1 MLKTAATFTLTLLGA
16 TLYAQVGR
24 GGSEWLTA
32 RGDAQR
38 TSWIR
43 TDPKISVESM
53 SSPGFELQWSAKL
66 DMSTNRARQL
76 NGLTQG
82 VTANGVTLFVPM
94 SIVGGSSNNVY
105 AIDNDTG
112 YVVWQR
118 HFDATIPTATPGCP
132 AGMTAAATR
141 IVPLVPP
148 PITVPPPGGGG
159 RAAQAYR
166 SVIGEPGQGVP
177 LETRGGGPGRGPAAP
192 GAPNPA
198 GAAPGAA
205 NPAGAAPGAA
215 GPQRQGG
222 DPAGR
227 GAAPPPAGGGRGN
240 AGPPIPGAPPV
251 SAGGLG
257 RPSGVVYAISSDG
270 VLHVMG
276 LQSGKDIQRPAEFF
290 PANARW
296 SDAIA
301 VNTTLYTSTSGNCA
315 GTPNGVWGIDLESD
329 AKPVVSWKS
338 KDDLVGTLAF
348 TSDGTVVV
356 AKTNGI
362 VLLDGKTLQEKGS
375 FSANGAEMVTGP
387 IVFRHHDKEIV
398 AAGTKDGRIVL
409 VDAAASSGGRQATPS
424 YVSSPIVTSGSI
436 VDALA
441 TWQEM
446 TIAPAPAPPAVSPTA
461 APPPGPPPPAPA
473 PALANITLG
482 ARWIL
487 APVTGGMVALKLTES
502 NGGLALE
509 QGWTARDFTA
519 PATPIVVNGVVF
531 GLSTGRP
538 AAAGAGAPAVLR
550 AFEGTTGKVLWN
562 SSSAMKSF
570 ASPGSFWSAMGQLY
584 VGTSDGTVYA
594 FGFVDERR

>member
-1 MLKTAATFTLTLLGA
+1 MSKPTAAVLSALVIVAIGA
-16 TLYAQVGR
+16 TVYAQVGR

-43 TDPKISVESM
+43 TDAKISIESM
-53 SSPGFELQWSAKL
+53 SSPGFDLQWTATL
-66 DMSTNRARQL
+66 DNRARQV

-94 SIVGGSSNNVY
+94 SIVGGSGNSVS

-118 HFDATIPTATPGCP
+118 HFDVAIPASTPGCP

-141 IVPLVPP
+141 IVPLMPP
-148 PITVPPPGGGG
+148 PITVPPSSGG

-166 SVIGEPGQGVP
+166 SLIGEPGQGVP
-177 LETRGGGPGRGPAAP
+177 LETRGGVPGRGPAAP
-192 GAPNPA
+192 G
-198 GAAPGAA
+198 GA
-205 NPAGAAPGAA
+205 NPAGVATPAA
-215 GPQRQGG
+215 GPQRRGG

-227 GAAPPPAGGGRGN
+227 GTVPTPAGRGAAPAPVGGGGGRGN
-240 AGPPIPGAPPV
+240 GGPTIPGAPPIA
-251 SAGGLG
+251 AGGLG

-315 GTPNGVWGIDLESD
+315 GAPNGVWGIDLDSD
-329 AKPVVSWKS
+329 AKLVVSWKS
-338 KDDLVGTLAF
+338 KGDLVGPLAF

-356 AKTNGI
+356 AETRGI

-375 FSANGAEMVTGP
+375 FSANGAELVTGP
-387 IVFRHHDKEIV
+387 TVFRHHEKEIV

-409 VDAAASSGGRQATPS
+409 VDATPS
-424 YVSSPIVTSGSI
+424 GVASRSTPLYVSNPVATGGSI
-436 VDALA
+436 VDGLA

-446 TIAPAPAPPAVSPTA
+446 TIAPPPTPAPASPPAGPVGSPA
-461 APPPGPPPPAPA
+461 AA

-482 ARWIL
+482 TRWIL
-487 APVTGGMVALKLTES
+487 APVSGSVVALRLTES
-502 NGGLALE
+502 NGALALE
-509 QGWTARDFTA
+509 PAWTAGNFST
-519 PATPIVVNGVVF
+519 PTTPIVVNGVVF
-531 GLSTGRP
+531 GLSSGRP
-538 AAAGAGAPAVLR
+538 AAAAGAGTPASLR
-550 AFEGTTGKVLWN
+550 AFEGTTGKVLWESN
-562 SSSAMKSF
+562 TAMKSF

-594 FGFVDERR
+594 FGFADERR